1 MKEGGR
7 EEEEGNRLLQ
17 WNFKRGVEAGGYQHV
32 YIQLEEVKK
41 LCVCVCGTLLV
52 CMHARICTW
61 AGSNYKVLQA
71 FKPTSI

>member
-1 MKEGGR
+1 MATDFFNGIFKEG
-7 EEEEGNRLLQ
+7 L
-17 WNFKRGVEAGGYQHV
+17 K
-32 YIQLEEVKK
+32 LEVISMFIFNWRKSK
-41 LCVCVCGTLLV
+41 SCVCVCVCGTLLV